1 MGISLDDLVDLCK
14 EFGFDVF
21 PGSEG
26 VRMIV
31 LPGDLQ
37 QQRTMG
43 NHVSFIFRGYN
54 FWGLKSYFL
63 PRFPFIF
70 RGYNFWGLK
79 SYFLPRFPFIFRGYN
94 FWGLKS
100 YFLPRFPF
108 IFRGY
113 NFWGLK
119 SYFLPRFPFIFR
131 GYNPYLLGF
140 QNLHF
145 WHGLLGFQGKRVF
158 KIVRPKF

>member
-37 QQRTMG
+37 QQSTMG

-63 PRFPFIF
+63 PTF
-70 RGYNFWGLK
+70 
-79 SYFLPRFPFIFRGYN
+79 S
-94 FWGLKS
+94 
-100 YFLPRFPF
+100 
-108 IFRGY
+108 
-113 NFWGLK
+113 
-119 SYFLPRFPFIFR
+119 FIFR
-131 GYNPYLLGF
+131 GYNPYLLGVSKPSF
-140 QNLHF
+140 LP
-145 WHGLLGFQGKRVF
+145 GFQGKRVF
-158 KIVRPKF
+158 KIVPPKFSAEKSVPNDGPKIGFCCPEWGYLTPIRRRFLHFHLPGSDPMKSART